1 MGRKMLNSQNTI
13 VKAIGIPQP
22 HAWLV
27 MNGYLNRV
35 PAGEYT
41 GHHGQVLVYA
51 LPQSVTEADYQQFK
65 TVCES
70 ARIESFPRISEF
82 DTGGFLG
89 RVTVVDCEAGADG
102 GSVLIL
108 GEAEELGFR
117 PSLAGRDGLFDVQK
131 NPFGW
136 KRAYRPVVIASPDE
150 PIRSKTKWRHWT
162 AKIRDGVQEHI
173 VPEAGKIARE
183 LKEAALAG
191 IRERIRARI
200 HRFFAGGRRKRR

>member
-51 LPQSVTEADYQQFK
+51 LPQSVTE
-65 TVCES
+65 
-70 ARIESFPRISEF
+70 
-82 DTGGFLG
+82 
-89 RVTVVDCEAGADG
+89 
-102 GSVLIL
+102 
-108 GEAEELGFR
+108 
-117 PSLAGRDGLFDVQK
+117 
-131 NPFGW
+131 
-136 KRAYRPVVIASPDE
+136 RAYRPVVIASPDE